1 MNNRLSHPPKIERHL
16 KLWIYLLPVFGVFPS
31 IWTLY
36 RSPENGLTNLPEDR
50 ERKKASQLS
59 LKLALAWLISYS
71 SLSLGA
77 ASASGLLSF
86 RLLYANAIVTTIYF
100 ITCTILMTRLGRKS
114 SE

>member
-1 MNNRLSHPPKIERHL
+1 MNNRLSHPQKIERHL

-36 RSPENGLTNLPEDR
+36 RAPKSGLTDLAANR
-50 ERKKASQLS
+50 EQKKASQLS
-59 LKLALAWLISYS
+59 LKLVLAWLISYS

-77 ASASGLLSF
+77 ASASGIVSF
-86 RLLYANAIVTTIYF
+86 RLLYANAIVTTVYF
-100 ITCTILMTRLGRKS
+100 ITCTIWMIRLGSKS